1 MKRGTQ
7 GRHLPAHGQTTPQ
20 PGRKSRRV
28 LAQRTGSGR
37 SRFGQ
42 KRAVREGRRQR
53 VIMDLRPEF
62 CWSDGELGRKIGC
75 RNAPQAVAAA
85 RNPVIVPMLVMGWGR
100 FGVVDVL
107 FRTGL
112 RVSGGQM
119 QRGMSIAVG
128 ESERQQQHQASDK
141 QRSHKTRR
149 PRSFRNSSLV
159 DSTNLGYRR
168 LMTPDARSEPSGSG
182 TATASCRAP
191 CRSQNPYDAEFQC
204 RWPSGR
210 SACHLFPASL
220 RRMAREFY
228 SSVTRLV
235 LISTWLSRSPC
246 CGSAARRISP
256 GDAPGSRDDMLSR
269 Y

>member
-1 MKRGTQ
+1 VPACGQTAPQPRGQARPGLAQCAGSRGT
-7 GRHLPAHGQTTPQ
+7 GLW
-20 PGRKSRRV
+20 
-28 LAQRTGSGR
+28 
-37 SRFGQ
+37 Q
-42 KRAVREGRRQR
+42 KRQSGEARSKHV
-53 VIMDLRPEF
+53 VMDLRPDLGP
-62 CWSDGELGRKIGC
+62 SDGELGRKIGC

-182 TATASCRAP
+182 TATASCRAL